1 MQSRLQGRLLDE
13 VTDAQLLSSLHPT
26 PAVWTAP
33 SSIRTQINN
42 LESFER
48 GWYAGP
54 VGYVS
59 KQQSEFAVGIRSG
72 VLERNSLTVYTGAG
86 IVEGSDPDREWQ
98 N

>member
-1 MQSRLQGRLLDE
+1 MFNICKVVCKD
-13 VTDAQLLSSLHPT
+13 VY
-26 PAVWTAP
+26 
-33 SSIRTQINN
+33 
-42 LESFER
+42 LESFDR

-59 KQQSEFAVGIRSG
+59 KQQSEFAVGMRSG

-98 N
+98 ELDHKLRSWEALLGNPS